1 MFALIFEK
9 GIVTLSWYAW
19 LALRRRVSMSAIGSV
34 IVMGVRQPF
43 SPGFPVATRPTAKR
57 YFFNPPSV
65 RSWAVAGGDRTG
77 LPGSLG
83 HTGQLTAVGHLPD
96 TDPAEAELAVDRV
109 RPATTLA
116 AGVRPHS
123 ELRLRGSLQDQRL
136 LGHTQFSLN
145 GKPRSLSSARPSSS
159 VLAVVTTVMSMPR
172 VRSIRSWSISWNTDC
187 SVRPNV

>member
-1 MFALIFEK
+1 
-9 GIVTLSWYAW
+9 
-19 LALRRRVSMSAIGSV
+19 MSAIGSV

-43 SPGFPVATRPTAKR
+43 SPGFPKVPGLR
-57 YFFNPPSV
+57 
-65 RSWAVAGGDRTG
+65 RSGIAESG
-77 LPGSLG
+77 LPGSLR
-83 HTGQLTAVGHLPD
+83 HARELTAVGHLPD
-96 TDPAEAELAVDRV
+96 AHPAEAELAVDRV

-116 AGVRPHS
+116 TGVRAYS

-136 LGHTQFSLN
+136 LSHAQFSLN